1 MKEGNEWR
9 ISGGPTAQQ
18 PRLPQLCSMQPGR
31 KGGGGGGGGGVV
43 YSSNSLNIS
52 HSLFWVIP
60 YRFIQLEQLAIY
72 RVKSSDYKV
81 LSTAACGK

>member
-31 KGGGGGGGGGVV
+31 RRGGGGVG
-43 YSSNSLNIS
+43 YSSNSPNIS
-52 HSLFWVIP
+52 HSLFGVIP